1 MGWALVEEDQEGG
14 SEVRMI
20 TCWEISNASHVF
32 LSDLALEFFQGNL
45 VLAHVGVKL
54 NSISVKP
61 LAMGNEPELLEK
73 ASHPLACC
81 FLGFQVAITAVL
93 NHFPIFDWESKKE
106 VVPSHQI
113 LSKDSSMD
121 FWAQEQLVVFSV
133 GKAEVVESS
142 ENGCLKERVSV
153 FIMHVFF
160 QGCDIQLPRFVC
172 SFCSAHKD
180 MLGCFR
186 LVTLGAVI
194 VGLFFPCLQSD
205 RDSTVF
211 RRMFWQCPASI
222 EVQGRHELPTSFPIN
237 VGDL

>member
-1 MGWALVEEDQEGG
+1 MVTFW
-14 SEVRMI
+14 EVRN
-20 TCWEISNASHVF
+20 TSHVF
-32 LSDLALEFFQGNL
+32 LSDLVLEFFQDNL
-45 VLAHVGVKL
+45 LLPHGGVEL

-61 LAMGNEPELLEK
+61 LAMGNGPELLEK

-81 FLGFQVAITAVL
+81 FLGFQVAIATVL

-121 FWAQEQLVVFSV
+121 FWAQEQLVLFSV

-142 ENGCLKERVSV
+142 KNGCLKERISV
-153 FIMHVFF
+153 FITHVVF

-180 MLGCFR
+180 MLSCFR
-186 LVTLGAVI
+186 LITARAAV
-194 VGLFFPCLQSD
+194 VGLFFSKLA
-205 RDSTVF
+205 R
-211 RRMFWQCPASI
+211 
-222 EVQGRHELPTSFPIN
+222 
-237 VGDL
+237 

>member
-1 MGWALVEEDQEGG
+1 MGGSFVEKGQEGG
-14 SEVRMI
+14 SEMNFV
-20 TCWEISNASHVF
+20 TFWEVSNTSHVF
-32 LSDLALEFFQGNL
+32 FSDLVLEFFQGNL
-45 VLAHVGVKL
+45 LLALVGVKL
-54 NSISVKP
+54 SSISVKP
-61 LAMGNEPELLEK
+61 LAVGNGPEFFEET
-73 ASHPLACC
+73 SHPFACC
-81 FLGFQVAITAVL
+81 FLGFQVAIATIL

-186 LVTLGAVI
+186 LVTSRAAI
-194 VGLFFPCLQSD
+194 VGLLLPSLQSD
-205 RDSTVF
+205 SHSAVF
-211 RRMFWQCPASI
+211 GCMFGQCSASI
-222 EVQGRHELPTSFPIN
+222 QVQ
-237 VGDL
+237 